1 MVGDMM
7 KVRVNFK
14 DTESTIDQEVIDRE
28 DALRWIKIISTVGI
42 YSQDKNGFSYYPPHT
57 IKRIDFYKD

>member
-1 MVGDMM
+1 M

-14 DTESTIDQEVIDRE
+14 DTDYTIDQEVIDRE

-42 YSQDKNGFSYYPPHT
+42 YSPDKNGFSYYPPHT
-57 IKRIDFYKD
+57 IKRIDFYKE